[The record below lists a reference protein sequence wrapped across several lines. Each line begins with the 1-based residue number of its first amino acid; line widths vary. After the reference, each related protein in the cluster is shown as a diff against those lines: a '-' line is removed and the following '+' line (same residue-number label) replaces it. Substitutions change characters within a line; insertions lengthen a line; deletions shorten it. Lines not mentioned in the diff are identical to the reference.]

1 MEKNMPKKIKTP
13 KTPKVAAPVVAPAPV
28 VKTDAEKIWDEIKSL
43 PIDMFALPNQVVSDH
58 VHPIPQ
64 IDPAKLYT
72 TVRSTATL
80 PSLEAT
86 VGKRFVVELAD
97 KFVII
102 SRAPAPLPVP
112 KKF

>member
-1 MEKNMPKKIKTP
+1 MPKKTKTP
-13 KTPKVAAPVVAPAPV
+13 KNSPPKAAAPAVVTAPV

-58 VHPIPQ
+58 VNPIPQ
-64 IDPAKLYT
+64 IDPVKLYA

-80 PSLEAT
+80 PSLETA

>member
-1 MEKNMPKKIKTP
+1 MPKKTNPTKKP
-13 KTPKVAAPVVAPAPV
+13 LPKVAAPVVAAVPV

-43 PIDMFALPNQVVSDH
+43 PINMFALPNQTVADH
-58 VHPIPQ
+58 VSPIPQ
-64 IDPAKLYT
+64 IDATKLYS

-80 PSLEAT
+80 PSLEAA
-86 VGKRFVVELAD
+86 VVSKFVVELAD

-102 SRAPAPLPVP
+102 SRAVAPLPAP